1 MAVDIKGT
9 GCGIEILKTKDT
21 VLYALTSESSLISKC
36 EIN

>member
-1 MAVDIKGT
+1 MSVDIKGA

-21 VLYALTSESSLISKC
+21 VLYAITSESSLIFKC